1 MDGVEKARRA
11 PKQNRLNLTNAL
23 FFALLNDRL
32 ELFRSGEHQPNPKTM
47 KNTYLTIVTGLLM
60 ALCAHAEPPKKEP
73 SALGWYQRGI
83 AATKA
88 GKVEDARLAFQR
100 ALQLNPGL
108 TQAKYQLS
116 RIPELN
122 ARTKIARRKALF
134 KSTVIPKIDL
144 RDATL
149 KEALDALNEMAT
161 TVSDKKFSPNFI
173 IQDPGKKFE
182 DKRVKLKMNNI
193 PLSAALN
200 YLLESVGGT
209 ARYDEYATPIKP
221 MGK

>member
-1 MDGVEKARRA
+1 
-11 PKQNRLNLTNAL
+11 
-23 FFALLNDRL
+23 
-32 ELFRSGEHQPNPKTM
+32 
-47 KNTYLTIVTGLLM
+47 
-60 ALCAHAEPPKKEP
+60 
-73 SALGWYQRGI
+73 
-83 AATKA
+83 
-88 GKVEDARLAFQR
+88 
-100 ALQLNPGL
+100 
-108 TQAKYQLS
+108 
-116 RIPELN
+116 
-122 ARTKIARRKALF
+122 
-134 KSTVIPKIDL
+134 
-144 RDATL
+144 
-149 KEALDALNEMAT
+149 MAT

>member
-1 MDGVEKARRA
+1 MPG
-11 PKQNRLNLTNAL
+11 N
-23 FFALLNDRL
+23 
-32 ELFRSGEHQPNPKTM
+32 S
-47 KNTYLTIVTGLLM
+47 
-60 ALCAHAEPPKKEP
+60 
-73 SALGWYQRGI
+73 
-83 AATKA
+83 
-88 GKVEDARLAFQR
+88 KVEDARLFQR

-108 TQAKYQLS
+108 TQAKYELS

-134 KSTVIPKIDL
+134 KSTVIPKIDF

-161 TVSDKKFSPNFI
+161 TASDKKFSPNFI
-173 IQDPGKKFE
+173 IQDPGKKFG
-182 DKRVKLKMNNI
+182 DKRVNLKMNNI
-193 PLSAALN
+193 PLSAALT

-221 MGK
+221 LGK